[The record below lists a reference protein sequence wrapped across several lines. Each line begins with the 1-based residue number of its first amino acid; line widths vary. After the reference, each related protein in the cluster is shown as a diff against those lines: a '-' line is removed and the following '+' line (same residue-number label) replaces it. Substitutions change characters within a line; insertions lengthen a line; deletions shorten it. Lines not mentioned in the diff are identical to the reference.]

1 MDADGKSGNAVAE
14 ARVKIDA
21 TYENEKDKKLVTEA
35 YDYAEKMH
43 EGQKRASGEPYFVH
57 PCSVANILM
66 DMGLDA
72 PTVAAA
78 FLHDVVED
86 TAATEEDI
94 REKFGEEVEE
104 LVAGVTKLNKIVF
117 ESKEQEEAENFRKI
131 VVAMAKDIRVI
142 IIKLADQAAQHAF
155 ACLPFAR
162 TAAGDGARNAGN
174 LYAAGG
180 QTGYFAREERTWKI
194 CA

>member
-14 ARVKIDA
+14 ARAKIDA

-117 ESKEQEEAENFRKI
+117 ESKEQEEAENFWNCLNGRKRNTKT
-131 VVAMAKDIRVI
+131 VSWAGRWSCWPRRRFCAAMY
-142 IIKLADQAAQHAF
+142 
-155 ACLPFAR
+155 
-162 TAAGDGARNAGN
+162 G
-174 LYAAGG
+174 
-180 QTGYFAREERTWKI
+180 
-194 CA
+194 

>member
-142 IIKLADQAAQHAF
+142 IIKLADRLHNMRSLAYLSPERQQAMAHET
-155 ACLPFAR
+155 LEIYTPL
-162 TAAGDGARNAGN
+162 AGRQFHPNS
-174 LYAAGG
+174 LSL
-180 QTGYFAREERTWKI
+180 
-194 CA
+194 

>member
-66 DMGLDA
+66 DMRLDA

-117 ESKEQEEAENFRKI
+117 ESKEQEECHIPSIGVRF
-131 VVAMAKDIRVI
+131 
-142 IIKLADQAAQHAF
+142 
-155 ACLPFAR
+155 
-162 TAAGDGARNAGN
+162 
-174 LYAAGG
+174 
-180 QTGYFAREERTWKI
+180 
-194 CA
+194 